1 MFYSTKVS
9 YDTYDYVKEKAGT
22 YEETSNELITLDI
35 EFTPDNSLSIFNSEQ
50 RKLSDSERLVN
61 TTNIVRMQLMILKA
75 LHDKKTSNNIK
86 LKLNEDRIFSTQED
100 KSCKLLN
107 LLKGVLDKE
116 TFTIGHNVYRSA
128 IVSYFELNKAISS

>member
-75 LHDKKTSNNIK
+75 LHDKKTSNNI
-86 LKLNEDRIFSTQED
+86 IFSTQED